1 MKRFLLMIPMVL
13 LLLTACGSKQAPS
26 AEIPGDGALEIPV
39 SELSEKIQIYSFTLD
54 GLNMEVLAA
63 KDADGTV
70 RTAFNTCQV
79 CNGSPK
85 AYFEEK
91 GDSVVCQNCGNAFG
105 RKDVGVLSGGCN
117 PYPIFAG
124 DRQDSEDSVRISYD
138 YLSSAS
144 GLFERWKEN
153 GK

>member
-26 AEIPGDGALEIPV
+26 AEIPADGALEIPV

-79 CNGSPK
+79 CNAVTPVRI
-85 AYFEEK
+85 A
-91 GDSVVCQNCGNAFG
+91 AIPA
-105 RKDVGVLSGGCN
+105 RTAAI
-117 PYPIFAG
+117 P
-124 DRQDSEDSVRISYD
+124 SVR
-138 YLSSAS
+138 
-144 GLFERWKEN
+144 RM
-153 GK
+153 